1 MVNLIRKLLRGE
13 VSLPRTFWLFGALGT
28 AGIIFVF
35 YAWDIIQLLLVI
47 VRPPENVFRR
57 MYISTA
63 LNVLVTIA
71 FLAILT
77 LSIWR
82 SARRY
87 EGPRSWTVLAKL
99 GVLIFALIL
108 LSNTAARV
116 YVGGIIALGDDSKDI
131 ADPNRNSLNASKS
144 LKRDD
149 RFPYTG
155 FWQVKCDPSNVGIT
169 IEGERRLFKKPYR
182 LEFCGEQ
189 GCGLRGYGKIVED
202 PEFHIIDNNT
212 IEFEPSRALVSPVIY
227 HRCG

>member
-1 MVNLIRKLLRGE
+1 MKLIKKLLRGD
-13 VSLPRTFWLFGALGT
+13 VSLSKTFWLFGALGT
-28 AGIIFVF
+28 AVIVFVF
-35 YAWDIIQLLLVI
+35 YAWDLVQLVLVF
-47 VRPPENVFRR
+47 VRPPDNFFRR

-63 LNVLVTIA
+63 LNALVTIA

-77 LSIWR
+77 LSVWR
-82 SARRY
+82 SAGRY
-87 EGPRSWTVLAKL
+87 EGPRSWSVLAKL
-99 GVLIFALIL
+99 GVLIFAMIL

-131 ADPNRNSLNASKS
+131 ADPNRTSLNASKS

-155 FWQVKCDPSNVGIT
+155 FWQVKCGPSNVGIT
-169 IEGERRLFKKPYR
+169 IEGETRLFKKPYR

-189 GCGLRGYGKIVED
+189 GCGLRGYNRIVND
-202 PEFHIIDNNT
+202 SEFRIIDINT
-212 IEFEPSRALVSPVIY
+212 IEFEASQALVSAMTY

>member
-1 MVNLIRKLLRGE
+1 MNLIKKLLRGE
-13 VSLPRTFWLFGALGT
+13 MSLAKTFWLFGALGT
-28 AGIIFVF
+28 AAIVFVF
-35 YAWDIIQLLLVI
+35 YAWDLVQLVLLLV
-47 VRPPENVFRR
+47 RPPDNFFRR

-63 LNVLVTIA
+63 LNLVVTIA
-71 FLAILT
+71 FLAVLA

-87 EGPRSWTVLAKL
+87 EGSRSWTVLAKL

-116 YVGGIIALGDDSKDI
+116 YVGGIVALGDDSKDI
-131 ADPNRNSLNASKS
+131 ADPNRTSLNASKS

-169 IEGERRLFKKPYR
+169 IEGEWRLFKKPYR
-182 LEFCGEQ
+182 LEFCGAQ
-189 GCGLRGYGKIVED
+189 GCGLRGYGKIVDD
-202 PEFHIIDNNT
+202 PEFHVIDINT
-212 IEFEPSRALVSPVIY
+212 IEFEASPALVSPVLY